1 LTINKKAITNAI
13 LLIITAGV
21 FLWIGLKTDW
31 KATGKAIG
39 SANPLW
45 VSASLLVMILSHWLR
60 GYRWNMLT
68 APAGFPLNAKRSFLA
83 VMSGYLINVATSRG
97 GEVVRCALASKS
109 EKAPVAL
116 LIGTVVTERLVD
128 MLMLLLVCVTGLL
141 VEFDHIYSFFQ
152 SFVLVPAAKA
162 ATTSNL
168 LILLA
173 LIALLWF
180 VLRMRKKS
188 AAKKDAAQGG
198 IAAIVSRFSAGLK
211 SVFTLE
217 KPLYFLFLSAA
228 IWFCY
233 MLSGYCLLQ
242 SLQITAH
249 MHFGSAISLLIFSAV
264 GIAIPLPAGAGVWGA
279 ISFGLTTVYGFNAG
293 DAETFGIFNL
303 AYQNLFSMLVG
314 GICYLLYMV
323 ELRNIPAES

>member
-1 LTINKKAITNAI
+1 MTINKKAITNAI

-68 APAGFPLNAKRSFLA
+68 APAGYPLNAKRSFLA

-188 AAKKDAAQGG
+188 AAKKEAAQGG

-211 SVFTLE
+211 SVFTSCFYL
-217 KPLYFLFLSAA
+217 P
-228 IWFCY
+228 
-233 MLSGYCLLQ
+233 LSGFATC
-242 SLQITAH
+242 
-249 MHFGSAISLLIFSAV
+249 SADIVCCKASKSPRTCTLEV
-264 GIAIPLPAGAGVWGA
+264 P
-279 ISFGLTTVYGFNAG
+279 
-293 DAETFGIFNL
+293 L
-303 AYQNLFSMLVG
+303 AYSFSV
-314 GICYLLYMV
+314 LLALPFPCRQAQAFG
-323 ELRNIPAES
+323 EPFRLA